1 MQKQEALKVIK
12 NVCEKAQKNGL
23 IKSLEK
29 VHDLISAFDSI
40 AINLDKYERELKKL
54 QDQNE
59 SFKIKNNELVS
70 ELDKAN
76 QEIYGLKMPKEPA
89 QDENIS

>member
-1 MQKQEALKVIK
+1 
-12 NVCEKAQKNGL
+12 
-23 IKSLEK
+23 
-29 VHDLISAFDSI
+29 
-40 AINLDKYERELKKL
+40 
-54 QDQNE
+54 
-59 SFKIKNNELVS
+59 LVS